1 MARPC
6 PHVPTLRTAVPALLS
21 FGLTALAIVAVWW
34 WLGSPMPLPP
44 SALGPGEKLTCVS
57 YAPFRGAQD
66 PLVEGTRVSPEQ
78 IDEDLALLA
87 KYTNCIRTYSV
98 DDGRDDVLK
107 SARRYGLKVMHG
119 VWVSGDPEKTRRQV
133 ATSIAYAKEFPDV
146 IIAIV
151 VGNEVLLR
159 GEMTAANL
167 IAVIREIKA
176 HVAMPVTYA
185 DVWEFWLRYP
195 DVQSAVDFVTIH
207 VLPYWEDFPIPASRA
222 AAHLVAI
229 RNKVAAVFPGK
240 EIVIGE
246 FGWPSA
252 GRMRE
257 DARPSPYDQARA
269 VIDALTV
276 AKAENIRVNIIE
288 AFDQP
293 WKRALE
299 GAVGGYWGIIDRS
312 TGGPKFSFSGGSI
325 SNHPDWPLQALA
337 GIVLAA
343 LTFGGAS
350 FAHLGR
356 GGKASLA
363 HLWAEIGAG
372 RFVPAVLFGWTIET
386 VLVESF
392 SPGSWT
398 RSLAFAAVSGLA
410 PIVCAAG
417 FAAGRRIPAFAA
429 LIGGSGRRRDFLDWA
444 LGGVLIALMLVAV
457 EAALGLVFDPRY
469 RDIPFAPLTAAAV
482 PFLILLAATRRLDG
496 TRAAAESVAGAVLAL
511 SAGLHRVQRNL
522 RQLAIGLVLRRL
534 ARARRYSLVG
544 AGRAKL
550 RMSTPAAS
558 AERSALCRTMP
569 KAAAAS
575 ATVTRTIDGRTRL
588 SRATAR
594 ATPPNT

>member
-1 MARPC
+1 LASDGCKVNGKAVFRAL
-6 PHVPTLRTAVPALLS
+6 HLRAIVSALLS

-66 PLVEGTRVSPEQ
+66 PLVEGTRVTPEQ

-119 VWVSGDPEKTRRQV
+119 VWVSGDPEKTRQQV
-133 ATSIAYAKEFPDV
+133 ATSVAYAKEFPDV

-159 GEMTAANL
+159 GEMTAASL
-167 IAVIREIKA
+167 IAVIREIKSQ
-176 HVAMPVTYA
+176 VAMPVTYA

-229 RNKVAAVFPGK
+229 RNKVAAAFPGK

-269 VIDALTV
+269 VIDALAV
-276 AKAENIRVNIIE
+276 AKAEHIRVNIIE

-299 GAVGGYWGIIDRS
+299 GAVGGYWGIIDRAS
-312 TGGPKFSFSGGSI
+312 GGPKFSFSGGSI
-325 SNHPDWPLQALA
+325 SNHPHWPLQAVVGVA
-337 GIVLAA
+337 LAA
-343 LTFGGAS
+343 LTFGGAM
-350 FAHLGR
+350 AGGR
-356 GGKASLA
+356 GKRFSVS
-363 HLWAEIGAG
+363 LWAEIGAMA
-372 RFVPAVLFGWTIET
+372 FIPAVLFGWTIET

-392 SPGSWT
+392 SLGSWA

-410 PIVCAAG
+410 PIVCAAAV
-417 FAAGRRIPAFAA
+417 AANRRIPAFAA
-429 LIGGSGRRRDFLDWA
+429 LIGGGGARRDFLDWA
-444 LGGVLIALMLVAV
+444 LGGILIGLMLVAV

-496 TRAAAESVAGAVLAL
+496 ARAAAESIAGAVLAL
-511 SAGLHRVQRNL
+511 SAGYIVFNETFANWQSVWFCAGLL
-522 RQLAIGLVLRRL
+522 GLAAILLS
-534 ARARRYSLVG
+534 ARDAPGS
-544 AGRAKL
+544 
-550 RMSTPAAS
+550 
-558 AERSALCRTMP
+558 E
-569 KAAAAS
+569 
-575 ATVTRTIDGRTRL
+575 
-588 SRATAR
+588 
-594 ATPPNT
+594 

>member
-1 MARPC
+1 MALGRC
-6 PHVPTLRTAVPALLS
+6 KVNGRAVSRALDLRAIVLALLS
-21 FGLTALAIVAVWW
+21 FGLTALAVVAVWW

-44 SALGPGEKLTCVS
+44 SALGPGEKLPCVS

-66 PLVEGTRVSPEQ
+66 PLVEGTRVTSEQ

-119 VWVSGDPEKTRRQV
+119 VWVSGDPEKTSRQV

-167 IAVIREIKA
+167 IAVIREIKS
-176 HVAMPVTYA
+176 HVAMPITYA

-195 DVQSAVDFVTIH
+195 DVQSAVDFVAIH

-229 RNKVAAVFPGK
+229 RNKVAAAFPGK

-269 VIDALTV
+269 VIDALAV

-299 GAVGGYWGIIDRS
+299 GAVGGYWGIIDRA
-312 TGGPKFSFSGGSI
+312 TGGPKFSFAGGSI
-325 SNHPDWPLQALA
+325 SNHPDWPRQALA

-343 LTFGGAS
+343 LTFGGAM
-350 FAHLGR
+350 AAGR
-356 GGKASLA
+356 GKRFSAL
-363 HLWAEIGAG
+363 LWAEIGALA
-372 RFVPAVLFGWTIET
+372 FVPAVLIGWTIET

-392 SPGSWT
+392 SPGSWA

-410 PIVCAAG
+410 PVVCAAG
-417 FAAGRRIPAFAA
+417 FVAGRRIPAFAA

-444 LGGVLIALMLVAV
+444 LGGTLIALMLVAV

-482 PFLILLAATRRLDG
+482 PFLVLLAATRRVDG
-496 TRAAAESVAGAVLAL
+496 MRAAAESVAGAVLAL
-511 SAGLHRVQRNL
+511 SAGYIVFNETFANWQSVWFCAGLL
-522 RQLAIGLVLRRL
+522 GLAAIL
-534 ARARRYSLVG
+534 
-544 AGRAKL
+544 
-550 RMSTPAAS
+550 
-558 AERSALCRTMP
+558 
-569 KAAAAS
+569 
-575 ATVTRTIDGRTRL
+575 L
-588 SRATAR
+588 SVRD
-594 ATPPNT
+594 PPGSE

>member
-1 MARPC
+1 LA
-6 PHVPTLRTAVPALLS
+6 LRGSKVNGKAVFHAPRLRISIPALLS
-21 FGLTALAIVAVWW
+21 FGLTAIAIVAAWW
-34 WLGSPMPLPP
+34 WLGSTMPLPP
-44 SALGPGEKLTCVS
+44 SVLAPGEKLTCVS

-66 PLVEGTRVSPEQ
+66 PLVEGTRVSAEQ

-119 VWVSGDPEKTRRQV
+119 VWVSGDPERTRRQV
-133 ATSIAYAKEFPDV
+133 EASIAYAKDYPDV

-229 RNKVAAVFPGK
+229 RNKVAAAFPGK

-246 FGWPSA
+246 YGWPSA

-269 VIDALTV
+269 ILDALAV
-276 AKAENIRVNIIE
+276 AKTENIRVNIIE

-299 GAVGGYWGIIDRS
+299 GAVGGYWGIIDRA
-312 TGGPKFSFSGGSI
+312 TGEPKFSFTGGFI

-337 GIVLAA
+337 GIVLAVV
-343 LTFGGAS
+343 TFGAAIAG
-350 FAHLGR
+350 GR
-356 GGKASLA
+356 GKEFPAYR
-363 HLWAEIGAG
+363 WAQIGALAL
-372 RFVPAVLFGWTIET
+372 VPAVLVGWTIET

-392 SPGSWT
+392 SPGSWM
-398 RSLAFAAVSGLA
+398 RSLAFAAVSALA
-410 PIVCAAG
+410 PVVCAAG
-417 FAAGRRIPAFAA
+417 LAAGRRIPAFAL
-429 LIGGSGRRRDFLDWA
+429 LIGGQRGRADILDWL
-444 LGGVLIALMLVAV
+444 LGGTLIALMLVAV
-457 EAALGLVFDPRY
+457 EGALGLVFDPRY
-469 RDIPFAPLTAAAV
+469 RDIPFAPLTAAMV
-482 PFLILLAATRRLDG
+482 PFLILLIATRRLDG
-496 TRAAAESVAGAVLAL
+496 TRAAAESVAGGAVAL
-511 SAGLHRVQRNL
+511 SAGYILFNET
-522 RQLAIGLVLRRL
+522 LANWQSVWFCAGLLGL
-534 ARARRYSLVG
+534 AAILLSARDVPS
-544 AGRAKL
+544 
-550 RMSTPAAS
+550 S
-558 AERSALCRTMP
+558 E
-569 KAAAAS
+569 
-575 ATVTRTIDGRTRL
+575 
-588 SRATAR
+588 
-594 ATPPNT
+594 